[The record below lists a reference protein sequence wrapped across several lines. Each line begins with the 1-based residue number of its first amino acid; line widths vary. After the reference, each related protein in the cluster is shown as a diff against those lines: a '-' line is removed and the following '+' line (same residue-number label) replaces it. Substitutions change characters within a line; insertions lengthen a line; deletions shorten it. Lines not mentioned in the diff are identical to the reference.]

1 MAKSRWEDVKEKLI
15 LIVGNYLP
23 KLLNNLVF

>member
-1 MAKSRWEDVKEKLI
+1 MVKSKWEEIKEKII